1 MALPLFRVS
10 LLRSLEELSLP
21 VAGPVFPSGLPVMF
35 VFLSEGG
42 HSQSCA
48 PLNRRDGE
56 PVCGGCMQLAH
67 VAAHPLLW
75 DPVSSS
81 LFMWSQGMG
90 GPFVSVS

>member
-1 MALPLFRVS
+1 M
-10 LLRSLEELSLP
+10 LRTLEEPSLP
-21 VAGPVFPSGLPVMF
+21 VSRPALPSGLPVMF

-42 HSQSCA
+42 HSQPYA

-56 PVCGGCMQLAH
+56 TVCGGCMQLAH

-81 LFMWSQGMG
+81 LFIWPQGKG